1 MRFEL
6 ITDDQSLAECIEAH
20 RNQDLVAMDTEFR
33 RRDTFYPQPALLQV
47 CWDEIAFLIDP
58 LTIDDP
64 GPVIDLMT
72 SPGVMKLIHSPS
84 EDLEVFDYWLGV
96 LPAPLF
102 DTQRA
107 LAFLGQGFGVG
118 YRAIVELYRG
128 LQLDKD
134 ETQSNWLQRPLTDT
148 QLTYAMQDVTHLRGI
163 GEEIVAA
170 CDALERRDWVLEDTA
185 KIKPGG
191 RGPLSKFKSAWKLSA
206 IEQQVIVDLVSWRES
221 EAQRLDKPR
230 SWILP
235 DKVISAIAK
244 AKPAYLGA
252 LAKIEGLHDA
262 VLRRRGKTILGIV
275 ETSLDKLPGQP
286 HFQPPILGDQRA
298 LVPPLLEQVQTTAK
312 SLNIAPEVL
321 MSKAELEQL
330 IQVWLGA
337 RADTPSCVTGW
348 RESVLIEP
356 LRSTFQRLVQSES
369 QA

>member
-6 ITDDQSLAECIEAH
+6 INDDRSLAECIEAH
-20 RNQDLVAMDTEFR
+20 RNQGLVAIDTEFR
-33 RRDTFYPQPALLQV
+33 RRDTFHPQPALLQV
-47 CWDEIAFLIDP
+47 CWNETAYLIDP

-64 GPVIDLMT
+64 SPVIDLMT
-72 SPGVMKLIHSPS
+72 SSSVLKLIHSPS

-118 YRAIVELYRG
+118 YRAMVELYRG

-134 ETQSNWLQRPLTDT
+134 ETQSNWLQRPLTDK
-148 QLTYAMQDVTHLRGI
+148 QLSYAVQDVTHLREI
-163 GEEIVAA
+163 GEEIVVA
-170 CDALERRDWVLEDTA
+170 CKALQRLDWVLEDTA
-185 KIKPGG
+185 NIKLGG

-206 IEQQVIVDLVSWRES
+206 VEQQVIIDLVTWRES
-221 EAQRLDKPR
+221 EAHRLDKPR

-244 AKPAYLGA
+244 AKPSYMGG
-252 LAKIEGLHDA
+252 LAKIDGLHDA

-275 ETSLDKLPGQP
+275 DAALDKNPTAP
-286 HFQPPILGDQRA
+286 HFQPPLLGNQRG
-298 LVPPLLEQVQTTAK
+298 LVAPLLEQVQVTAQTF
-312 SLNIAPEVL
+312 NIAPEAL

-337 RADTPSCVTGW
+337 SDDASGYISGW
-348 RESVLIEP
+348 REAVLTEP
-356 LRSTFQRLVQSES
+356 LQSTFNRLTQGE
-369 QA
+369 